1 MRAAVI
7 AVAIWLST
15 MGPCFAQTPVAATTR
30 IETRIPPQLLS
41 SALKEFARLRHVQ
54 VLFLTDIVKH
64 LKTQGASGDLTADDT
79 LALLLTGTGLTY
91 RYVDHNAVSIV
102 PGRLGKFGLR
112 KTSGT
117 GADLGRSRQDKEA
130 DPARRNEDP
139 PTAPIPRKRAP
150 GPTYATEALQEIVV
164 TAQKYKQR
172 AFDVPINLDVV
183 TGEEIEQR
191 QITTVT
197 DLQYDVPGLVVEGG
211 DNAHRI
217 YLQGVGNFAGN
228 GSLVGEYIDEADVTA
243 LASSGQTGVGST
255 ESSLYDLSRVEV
267 LRGPQGTL
275 YGDGSMG
282 GVIRYIT
289 NKPDLESTL
298 MSADV
303 AAGLTENGAPSQRLV
318 TVVNAPIM
326 EGTLGLRVAG
336 LIENDGGWIDMPA
349 ANLKNINSGDLVD
362 LRMQA
367 LWQPSTALNISG
379 TQIVHRDSFG
389 IGYDEDASGNIP
401 EVFGVGTPPHS
412 EVSFNLTNLTATLE
426 LPDVKCLSSATYFN
440 TGEDEHDMFDI
451 GEESPQFGSFSFW
464 DLTAYDFFAT
474 KDFSDELRFSDT
486 HKGAWHWTVGGFY
499 KQFRDAQVSQ
509 GYFGAPGP
517 LSAATLIP
525 GNFGDYSRSWAAF
538 ADVSYQLFNRLTL
551 GAGVRNFRDYESTV
565 SLGVPLQEA
574 TFTSTDPRYYVQY
587 RVSPHISSYASAAKG
602 FRSGGFNSPG
612 LPPYGP
618 ETLWSYTVGT
628 KLRYLDDRLLADVA
642 LFDSSYSNYVVVGY
656 FPQLA
661 QFASANAGTARI
673 RGGDADFAWRPNGL
687 WRFGLNAELLHTK
700 FVTVNGA
707 DTGFSVGDRLP
718 FAPTYSFT
726 LSMER
731 DFRLHERPGY
741 VELYYY
747 EISRTQYITYG
758 FNPGESEIPHFLN
771 LRTGLQWNDDLQL
784 GFLFTNLV
792 NDRGSLS
799 PLATVSGESMRPQ
812 PRTIWVQFGVKL
824 AANQ

>member
-1 MRAAVI
+1 MQLLYEYDIVRDLRGNPVIGVIEKRAALEELLWNTGLE
-7 AVAIWLST
+7 AVFTSND
-15 MGPCFAQTPVAATTR
+15 AATIR
-30 IETRIPPQLLS
+30 LV
-41 SALKEFARLRHVQ
+41 SAPMPGDAP
-54 VLFLTDIVKH
+54 T
-64 LKTQGASGDLTADDT
+64 KTSPASGNARDSKRKHDSAAPTQRAQPGEIDDPNAD
-79 LALLLTGTGLTY
+79 
-91 RYVDHNAVSIV
+91 AVKS
-102 PGRLGKFGLR
+102 
-112 KTSGT
+112 
-117 GADLGRSRQDKEA
+117 
-130 DPARRNEDP
+130 
-139 PTAPIPRKRAP
+139 
-150 GPTYATEALQEIVV
+150 ATRHSSSEEFPALQEVIV
-164 TAQKYKQR
+164 TAQKYSQR

-183 TGEEIEQR
+183 TGDEIQQR
-191 QITTVT
+191 QITSVT

-211 DNAHRI
+211 ETAHRI

-289 NKPDLESTL
+289 NKPDLESTQI
-298 MSADV
+298 SANV
-303 AAGLTENGAPSQRLV
+303 AAGITENGAPSQRLEA
-318 TVVNAPIM
+318 VVNTPIT

-362 LRMQA
+362 LRAQA
-367 LWQPSTALNISG
+367 LWQPSAELSVSAM
-379 TQIVHRDSFG
+379 QILHRDAFG

-401 EVFGVGTPPHS
+401 EVFGVTTPPHS
-412 EVSFNLTNLTATLE
+412 EVSFNLTNLTTTLE
-426 LPDVKCLSSATYFN
+426 LPDATLLNSATYFT
-440 TGEDEHDMFDI
+440 TGENEHDMFDI
-451 GEESPQFGSFSFW
+451 GEESQQFGGFSFW

-474 KDFSDELRFSDT
+474 KDFSDELRLSDANKT
-486 HKGAWHWTVGGFY
+486 PWHWTVGGFY
-499 KQFRDAQVSQ
+499 KHFRDAQLSQ

-517 LSAATLIP
+517 LSSATPIP
-525 GNFGDYSRSWAAF
+525 GNFDDGSRSWATF
-538 ADVSYQLFNRLTL
+538 ADMSYELFDRLTL
-551 GAGVRNFRDYESTV
+551 GAGVRKFKDYESTV

-574 TFTSTDPRYYVQY
+574 TFTSTDPRFYVQY
-587 RVSPHISSYASAAKG
+587 RISPHISSYASAAKG

-612 LPPYGP
+612 IPPYGP
-618 ETLWSYTVGT
+618 ETLWSYTMGT
-628 KLRYLDDRLLADVA
+628 KLRYLEDRLRADVA
-642 LFDSSYSNYVVVGY
+642 LFDSNYSNYVVVGY

-673 RGGDADFAWRPNGL
+673 QGGDADFAWRPNGL
-687 WRFGLNAELLHTK
+687 WRFGLNTELLHTK

-726 LSMER
+726 VSIER
-731 DFRLHERPGY
+731 DFRLRDRPGY
-741 VELYYY
+741 AELYYY
-747 EISRTQYITYG
+747 EISRTQYITFG

-784 GFLFTNLV
+784 GFLFTNLL
-792 NDRGSLS
+792 NDRGPLS

-812 PRTIWVQFGVKL
+812 PRTVWVQFGLKL
-824 AANQ
+824 AGN

>member
-1 MRAAVI
+1 MRTAVI
-7 AVAIWLST
+7 AVVIWLST
-15 MGPCFAQTPVAATTR
+15 VGPSLAQTSAATMTR
-30 IETRIPPQLLS
+30 IETRIAPQPLG
-41 SALKEFARLRHVQ
+41 SALKQFARLRHMQ
-54 VLFLTDIVKH
+54 VLFLTDIVKG
-64 LKTQGASGDLTADDT
+64 LKTRGASGDLTADDT

-102 PGRLGKFGLR
+102 PGRFAKLGPR
-112 KTSGT
+112 QTSDTGT
-117 GADLGRSRQDKEA
+117 YFRRSSQDKETA
-130 DPARRNEDP
+130 PAQANVDP
-139 PTAPIPRKRAP
+139 PTVPPAPAD
-150 GPTYATEALQEIVV
+150 ATEGLQEIVV

-211 DNAHRI
+211 DTAHRI

-289 NKPDLESTL
+289 NKPNLESTEIN
-298 MSADV
+298 ADV
-303 AAGLTENGAPSQRLV
+303 AAGLTEDGAPSQRLEA
-318 TVVNAPIM
+318 VVNTPIT
-326 EGTLGLRVAG
+326 EGTLGLRVAA

-349 ANLKNINSGDLVD
+349 ANLKNINNGDLVD
-362 LRMQA
+362 VRMQA
-367 LWQPSTALNISG
+367 LWQPSAALSIG
-379 TQIVHRDSFG
+379 AMQILHRDTFG

-401 EVFGVGTPPHS
+401 EVFGVATPPHS
-412 EVSFNLTNLTATLE
+412 EVSFNLTNINATLE
-426 LPDVKCLSSATYFN
+426 LPDVRLLNSATYFT
-440 TGEDEHDMFDI
+440 TGENEHDMFDI

-474 KDFSDELRFSDT
+474 KNFSDELRLSDT
-486 HKGAWHWTVGGFY
+486 QNGPWHWTVGGFY
-499 KQFRDAQVSQ
+499 KRFSDAQLSQ

-517 LSAATLIP
+517 LSSATPIP
-525 GNFGDYSRSWAAF
+525 GNFADVSRSWAAF
-538 ADVSYQLFNRLTL
+538 ADMSYQLFDRVTI
-551 GAGVRNFRDYESTV
+551 GAGVRDFRDYESTV
-565 SLGVPLQEA
+565 SLGVPLQDA
-574 TFTSTDPRYYVQY
+574 TFTSTDPRFYAQY
-587 RVSPHISSYASAAKG
+587 RVSSHISSYASAAKG

-612 LPPYGP
+612 IPPYGP

-628 KLRYLDDRLLADVA
+628 KLRYLEDRLRADIA
-642 LFDSSYSNYVVVGY
+642 LFDSNYSNYVVVGY

-673 RGGDADFAWRPNGL
+673 QGGDIDLAWKPNGL

-726 LSMER
+726 VSMER
-731 DFRLHERPGY
+731 DFRLRERPAY
-741 VELYYY
+741 AEIYYY

-771 LRTGLQWNDDLQL
+771 LRTGLQWSDELHL
-784 GFLFTNLV
+784 GFLFTNLL

-799 PLATVSGESMRPQ
+799 PLASVSGESMRPQ
-812 PRTIWVQFGVKL
+812 PRTVWVQFGLNL
-824 AANQ
+824 AASR